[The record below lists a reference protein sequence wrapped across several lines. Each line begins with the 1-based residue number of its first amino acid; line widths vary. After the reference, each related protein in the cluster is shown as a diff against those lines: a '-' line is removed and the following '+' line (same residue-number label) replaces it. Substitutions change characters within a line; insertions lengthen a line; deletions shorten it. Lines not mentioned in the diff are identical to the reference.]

1 MIIEL
6 NQLNDYMNYEG
17 DGWFCE
23 HSWFLGKPSSMKKE
37 WTSCDDHRWS
47 LGEPSSNEEEMYG

>member
-1 MIIEL
+1 MKG
-6 NQLNDYMNYEG
+6 M
-17 DGWFCE
+17 DGFCE

-47 LGEPSSNEEEMYG
+47 LGEPSSNEKEMYG